1 MADSLNPYQD
11 FAACHPK
18 LREVASEV
26 VADWEPDSAPVTVVF
41 GHIGRALV
49 QLESDLDDTTLDEVS
64 RLVER
69 SLSGSGP
76 EADAVAT
83 GLLEAICARSVDAPA
98 AVARVVSH
106 LGPDARAY
114 IRAWDAF
121 TGTTTPGVT

>member
-1 MADSLNPYQD
+1 MADSLHPYQD

-18 LREVASEV
+18 LREAVSEV
-26 VADWEPDSAPVTVVF
+26 VAYWEPDAVPITVGF
-41 GHIGRALV
+41 GSIGRALV
-49 QLESDLDDTTLDEVS
+49 QLESDLDDATLDEVS

-83 GLLEAICARSVDAPA
+83 GLLEAICAQSVRDPA
-98 AVARVVSH
+98 AVARVVSR
-106 LGPDARAY
+106 LGADARAY

>member
-1 MADSLNPYQD
+1 MTDSLNPYQD

-18 LREVASEV
+18 LREAVSEV
-26 VADWEPDSAPVTVVF
+26 VAYWEPDSAPVTVVF
-41 GHIGRALV
+41 GRIGRALV
-49 QLESDLDDTTLDEVS
+49 QLESDLDDVTLDEVS

-83 GLLEAICARSVDAPA
+83 GLLEAICAHSVDAPA
-98 AVARVVSH
+98 AAARVVSH

>member
-1 MADSLNPYQD
+1 MADSHNPYQD
-11 FAACHPK
+11 FSACHPK
-18 LREVASEV
+18 LREAVSEV
-26 VADWEPDSAPVTVVF
+26 VANWEPDSAPATVVF

-49 QLESDLDDTTLDEVS
+49 QLESDLDDATLDEVS

-69 SLSGSGP
+69 SLSRSGP
-76 EADAVAT
+76 ESDAVAT

-121 TGTTTPGVT
+121 TETTTPGIT

>member
-1 MADSLNPYQD
+1 MADSLNPYQE

-18 LREVASEV
+18 LREAVSEV
-26 VADWEPDSAPVTVVF
+26 VAYWEPDAVPITVGF
-41 GHIGRALV
+41 GHIGRTLV
-49 QLESDLDDTTLDEVS
+49 QLESDLDDTTLDKVS
-64 RLVER
+64 RLVEH

-83 GLLEAICARSVDAPA
+83 GLLEAICAHSVDAPA

-106 LGPDARAY
+106 LGPEARAY

-121 TGTTTPGVT
+121 TGTTTPGAT